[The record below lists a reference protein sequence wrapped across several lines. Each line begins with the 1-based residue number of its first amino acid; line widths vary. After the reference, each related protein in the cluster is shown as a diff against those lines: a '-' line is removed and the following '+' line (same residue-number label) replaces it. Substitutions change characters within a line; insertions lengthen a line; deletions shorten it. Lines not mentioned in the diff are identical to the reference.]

1 MLRKILNENESRLAL
16 NYITL
21 MVVFVLIVLKRGGN
35 FSSLQADLDKDRNPL
50 EQCS

>member
-1 MLRKILNENESRLAL
+1 MLREILNENESRLAL

-21 MVVFVLIVLKRGGN
+21 MVVFVLIV
-35 FSSLQADLDKDRNPL
+35 DKDRNPL